1 MALKSFKDK
10 TTGCISNWVTHTI
23 HSIII
28 RIGVIEDNSLLNK
41 KLYLT
46 KILLYVRF

>member
-28 RIGVIEDNSLLNK
+28 RIGVAEDNSLLDK
-41 KLYLT
+41 KLYFS
-46 KILLYVRF
+46 KFLL